1 MRVQSKFGGVY
12 FVQTACKSA
21 NKFYINQ
28 KDSSD
33 RKEEAI
39 NAMCELASASEG
51 RSPAI
56 FKTTRWMTQDR

>member
-12 FVQTACKSA
+12 FVQTVCKSS

-39 NAMCELASASEG
+39 NAMRELPSASEG

-56 FKTTRWMTQDR
+56 CKTTR